1 MAIHLIYSKIRGKF
15 FAAFSHKNYLNII
28 VYSGIKMQ
36 YHFPE
41 KRQIRLFEIL
51 RECQSRECKSAHMS
65 MSPHNLNAKRAISRQ
80 K

>member
-1 MAIHLIYSKIRGKF
+1 M
-15 FAAFSHKNYLNII
+15 NII

-65 MSPHNLNAKRAISRQ
+65 MSLHNLNAKRAISRQ
-80 K
+80 KQISNNKYNKFISLILRIK

>member
-1 MAIHLIYSKIRGKF
+1 
-15 FAAFSHKNYLNII
+15 
-28 VYSGIKMQ
+28 MQ